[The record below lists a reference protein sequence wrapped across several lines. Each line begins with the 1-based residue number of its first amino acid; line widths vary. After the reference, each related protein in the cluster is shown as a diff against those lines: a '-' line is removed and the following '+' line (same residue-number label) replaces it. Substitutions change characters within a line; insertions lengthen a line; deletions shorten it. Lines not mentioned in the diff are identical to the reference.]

1 MELYA
6 NQFRT
11 KVDSE
16 MNKIIE
22 NEKTLNKKME
32 NYRIREA
39 SGSFFP
45 EIKYIKYSFF
55 GKPTITWNGMTT
67 DGYDWDRLAEIGM
80 HYPLAKYD
88 TYNEAEG
95 FLKKIINWQN
105 NGTVIHRPYLSG

>member
-1 MELYA
+1 MKKNKIKSAKKILRECFLGVIDFNEKAALHAMELYA

-22 NEKTLNKKME
+22 
-32 NYRIREA
+32 
-39 SGSFFP
+39 
-45 EIKYIKYSFF
+45 
-55 GKPTITWNGMTT
+55 
-67 DGYDWDRLAEIGM
+67 
-80 HYPLAKYD
+80 YD

-105 NGTVIHRPYLSG
+105 NGTVIHRPYLSS